1 VPTVSDPA
9 APRGTVQDRDRDPS
23 APPGGSCPA
32 RWRRL
37 PLLFGLLAGG
47 VLVAGVLAML
57 GVVGPMP
64 GAAPVGAA
72 HLGAASEGYR
82 VWERRTDGQPVR
94 WDPCSPID
102 VVVAPDGVPPGGLDD
117 LEEAVERLRRATG
130 LDLRVTGTT
139 EERPSGARLPYQPE
153 RYGER
158 WAPVLV
164 AWGPPHE
171 DGVPL
176 RDIDRGVG
184 IPVALG
190 GSGARSYITGQVVLN
205 ADRDDLVA
213 GFADRATS
221 WGATVLHELAHVLG
235 LDHVD
240 DPEAL
245 MYRFPGE
252 GPIRFAPGDLAG
264 LRAIG
269 ATDGCLDV
277 PTPRPVVVEAPA
289 DAP

>member
-1 VPTVSDPA
+1 
-9 APRGTVQDRDRDPS
+9 VQDPDR
-23 APPGGSCPA
+23 APTGDRPDGACPA
-32 RWRRL
+32 RWRRQ
-37 PLLFGLLAGG
+37 PLLFGLLA
-47 VLVAGVLAML
+47 LVVLAAGTLAVL
-57 GVVGPMP
+57 GVVGPLAGSP
-64 GAAPVGAA
+64 PAGAERVGAS
-72 HLGAASEGYR
+72 SEGYR
-82 VWERRTDGQPVR
+82 VWERRADGRPVR

-102 VVVAPDGVPPGGLDD
+102 VVLSPDGVHPGGRED
-117 LEEAVERLRRATG
+117 LEEAVDRLRRATG
-130 LDLRVTGTT
+130 LDLRVAGTT
-139 EERPSGARLPYQPE
+139 DERPSGARLPYQPE

-164 AWGPPHE
+164 AWGRPHE

-190 GSGARSYITGQVVLN
+190 GSAGRVYLTGQVVLN
-205 ADRDDLVA
+205 ADRDDLVP

-221 WGATVLHELAHVLG
+221 WGATLVHELAHVLG

-240 DPEAL
+240 DPAAL

-252 GPIRFAPGDLAG
+252 GPVRFAPGDLAG

-269 ATDGCLDV
+269 ASEGCLDV
-277 PTPRPVVVEAPA
+277 PAPRPVVVETPSGASP
-289 DAP
+289 

>member
-1 VPTVSDPA
+1 MQDPDSDPDPG
-9 APRGTVQDRDRDPS
+9 APER
-23 APPGGSCPA
+23 PGGACPA

-37 PLLFGLLAGG
+37 PLLFGLLA
-47 VLVAGVLAML
+47 LAVLAAGALAVL
-57 GVVGPMP
+57 GLGGP
-64 GAAPVGAA
+64 AAGPPPVGAA
-72 HLGAASEGYR
+72 HVGASSDGYR
-82 VWERRTDGQPVR
+82 VWERRADGQPVR

-102 VVVAPDGVPPGGLDD
+102 VVLSPDGAPAGARHD
-117 LEEAVERLRRATG
+117 LEEAVDRLRAATG
-130 LDLRVTGTT
+130 LDLHVIGTT
-139 EERPSGARLPYQPE
+139 DERPSGARLPYQPE

-164 AWGPPHE
+164 AWGHPHE

-190 GSGARSYITGQVVLN
+190 GAGDRVYISGQIVLN
-205 ADRDDLVA
+205 AEREDLVP

-221 WGATVLHELAHVLG
+221 WGATLVHELAHVLG

-240 DPEAL
+240 DPAAL
-245 MYRFPGE
+245 LHRYPGE
-252 GPIRFAPGDLAG
+252 GPIRFASGDLAG

-269 ATDGCLDV
+269 ASGGCLGV
-277 PTPRPVVVEAPA
+277 PAPRPVVVEPA
-289 DAP
+289 VGARA

>member
-1 VPTVSDPA
+1 
-9 APRGTVQDRDRDPS
+9 VQDPDRDPTGDR
-23 APPGGSCPA
+23 PDGGCPA
-32 RWRRL
+32 RWRRQ
-37 PLLFGLLAGG
+37 PLLFGLLA
-47 VLVAGVLAML
+47 LVVLAAGTLAVL
-57 GVVGPMP
+57 GVVRPLAGSPP
-64 GAAPVGAA
+64 AASERAGAS
-72 HLGAASEGYR
+72 SEGYR
-82 VWERRTDGQPVR
+82 VWERRADGRPVR

-102 VVVAPDGVPPGGLDD
+102 VVLSPDGVPPGGRDD
-117 LEEAVERLRRATG
+117 LEEAVDRLRRATG
-130 LDLRVTGTT
+130 LDLRVAGTT
-139 EERPSGARLPYQPE
+139 DERPSGARLPYQPE

-190 GSGARSYITGQVVLN
+190 GSAGRVYLTGQVVLN
-205 ADRDDLVA
+205 ADRDDLVP

-221 WGATVLHELAHVLG
+221 WGATLVHELAHVLG

-240 DPEAL
+240 DPAAL

-252 GPIRFAPGDLAG
+252 GPVRFAPGDLAG

-269 ATDGCLDV
+269 ASEGCLDV
-277 PTPRPVVVEAPA
+277 PTPRPVVVEPSAGASP
-289 DAP
+289 